1 MQQGAPRHILAP
13 RSQDRAMPT
22 GLNLTG
28 KPMQLLLTLMSSGAQ
43 VLEQV
48 GASPHQAQHLRP
60 LPVGLRLAPGHL
72 PSGTSSERGMA
83 FHVHC
88 VLLRSRWLLRGLDV
102 HHELHVPRACSGF
115 GPVHHAPAE
124 PFFPEWSPSKR
135 RHSLPWNEFLAQDP
149 GRTWPVLH
157 NIMAMV
163 LPSRISTPLIVRSG
177 CELVVLD

>member
-88 VLLRSRWLLRGLDV
+88 VLLRSRWLLRSLDV
-102 HHELHVPRACSGF
+102 HHELHVPRLCF
-115 GPVHHAPAE
+115 GPGHLPSLSFLSGVPASAGTLC
-124 PFFPEWSPSKR
+124 PGTSSWR
-135 RHSLPWNEFLAQDP
+135 RIPAAP
-149 GRTWPVLH
+149 GRCCTTSWPWCCQ
-157 NIMAMV
+157 AAF
-163 LPSRISTPLIVRSG
+163 PRR
-177 CELVVLD
+177 